1 MNKWLDQLLIL
12 LWVGAITV
20 VGNRIGYGPPLLDSI
35 LGMLLLVVITL
46 AGLIIAEVVPIKLPA
61 VFWVSLLALLITSPL
76 NPYGAMLEKQYLGKI
91 NFLAIPTAILA
102 YAGLAVGKD
111 LKLFQHLSWR
121 IVIVALAVYT
131 GTFLG
136 ATAIAQA
143 VLKLTGN
150 I

>member
-12 LWVGAITV
+12 LWVGVITV
-20 VGNRIGYGPPLLDSI
+20 VGNRIGYGTPIADSVV
-35 LGMLLLVVITL
+35 GMILLVLITL
-46 AGLIIAEVVPIKLPA
+46 VGLIITEVIPIKLPA
-61 VFWVSLLALLITSPL
+61 VFWISVVALLTTSPL
-76 NPYGAMLEKQYLGKI
+76 NPYGAMLEKEYIGKI
-91 NFLAIPTAILA
+91 NFLALATGILA

-111 LKLFQHLSWR
+111 LKLFQNLSWK

-136 ATAIAQA
+136 ATAIAE
-143 VLKLTGN
+143 VILKFTGR